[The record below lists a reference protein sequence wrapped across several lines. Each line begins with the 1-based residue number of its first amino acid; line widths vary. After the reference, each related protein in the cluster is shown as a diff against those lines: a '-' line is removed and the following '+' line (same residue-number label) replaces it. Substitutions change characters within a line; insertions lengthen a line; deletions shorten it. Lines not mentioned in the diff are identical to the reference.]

1 MEEAISLRE
10 LFGTLKKR
18 LLLIVGMTVVATL
31 ISGIIS
37 YFVLTPIYQASTQ
50 ILVSEDKTNQPMY
63 NVSEIQ
69 TNLQLINTYNVII
82 KSPAILDI
90 VINKLELQEN
100 IEKLNEQIHVVSE
113 KDSQVVAITVNDP
126 DPYMAAKIA
135 NTIADVF
142 QHEIVKIM
150 KVDNVNI
157 LSEAKVKSNP
167 VPVKP
172 QPILNMAIAMV
183 VGFMIGVGISF
194 LLEYLDNTIKN
205 EQDVER
211 ILGLPVLGSISII
224 DKEQNQEVK
233 KTRSAGI

>member
-18 LLLIVGMTVVATL
+18 LWLIVGMTVVATL

>member
-10 LFGTLKKR
+10 LFDTLKKR
-18 LLLIVGMTVVATL
+18 LWLIVSMTVVATL

-90 VINKLELQEN
+90 VINKLELQAN
-100 IEKLNEQIHVVSE
+100 IEQLNEQVNVVSE
-113 KDSQVVAITVNDP
+113 KDSQVVAITVNDK
-126 DPYMAAKIA
+126 DPYMAAQIA

-142 QHEIVKIM
+142 QREIVKIM
-150 KVDNVNI
+150 KVDNVSI
-157 LSEAKVKSNP
+157 LSEAKVKSDP

-194 LLEYLDNTIKN
+194 LLEYLDNTIKS

-224 DKEQNQEVK
+224 DKEQYQDMK
-233 KTRSAGI
+233 KTRSARI